1 MSIDADKA
9 RRKVEVA
16 SAIFDTLSCG
26 MDIPYTLLDEAHELG
41 LSIEAIQEKVDE
53 LYGDEEDSDN
63 EC

>member
-1 MSIDADKA
+1 MPIDTDKA

-53 LYGDEEDSDN
+53 LYGEDDEATD
-63 EC
+63 

>member
-1 MSIDADKA
+1 MSIDTEKA

-26 MDIPYTLLDEAHELG
+26 MEIPYTLLDEAHELG

-53 LYGDEEDSDN
+53 LYGEDEEATD
-63 EC
+63 

>member
-1 MSIDADKA
+1 MSIDNERA

-26 MDIPYTLLDEAHELG
+26 MDVPYTLLDEAHELG

-53 LYGDEEDSDN
+53 LYGEDEEATD
-63 EC
+63 

>member
-1 MSIDADKA
+1 MSIDSEVA

-53 LYGDEEDSDN
+53 LYGSEETDDE
-63 EC
+63 C

>member
-26 MDIPYTLLDEAHELG
+26 MDVPYTLLDEAHELG
-41 LSIEAIQEKVDE
+41 LSIEAIQGKVDE
-53 LYGDEEDSDN
+53 LYGEDEEATD
-63 EC
+63 